1 MTVFPITLMVLN
13 GLLIFL
19 MVATSFLIIAA
30 IVLLYEK
37 ISNKICLERERERN
51 DSISKERLTKD
62 MLDELYKA
70 IEEIDYSKLNTSPRL
85 TDEMLQN
92 VGALVRTLSK
102 CKKRMWM

>member
-1 MTVFPITLMVLN
+1 MAVFPITFMVLN

-19 MVATSFLIIAA
+19 MVATGFLIIAA

-37 ISNKICLERERERN
+37 ISNRIYLERERERN

-70 IEEIDYSKLNTSPRL
+70 IEEIDYSKLDTNLRL
-85 TDEMLQN
+85 IDEMLQN

-102 CKKRMWM
+102 CKKRMW